1 MKYPGILLLLLSAL
15 LLPARAELSVTARF
29 DPPRVAIGD
38 RAAYIVEI
46 RETSTTAQLQVE
58 AVNSLPIPNAGGLT
72 LSNGRTSSSQ
82 QTRIFN
88 GAAEYSVTQ
97 SLLIDAIAPRV
108 GSYRIPEFTF
118 TYKGQVLRAP
128 AATLEAVERPAD
140 APPPRD
146 ELVFLKADLPD
157 ELFVGQTIEF
167 ELQLF
172 VSERVQ
178 LTGLNNFQRNTDGF
192 IVGDLPERPEE
203 STETINGE
211 RYRRLSWPLSLTP
224 IQSGPQSLG
233 FQFALSA
240 RLPESGDRRSRDPFG
255 MSPFGRSLFDDV
267 FGRTEQLNVYTDALS
282 LNVLPLPERDRP
294 AGFTGAIGNFAL
306 EVGVDAAEVRQGE
319 PVMLSVQLNGQGNFS
334 RINGPTYPPDP
345 AWRIYDPEARFEPS
359 DAPGLRGSKRFDYL
373 LIPQQSGRLLVPET
387 RFSYFDPVR
396 KTFITLTAPA
406 IPVEVTPG
414 QPMAF
419 SPSLPTPLPTG
430 SGESF
435 DPTLTRKLSPEEALL
450 TLDYRPLPSRRMDGA
465 SWQHPGFIAA
475 NLAAASTLIAMGT
488 LLHRSRKRRE
498 HPTYRIRQIARE
510 GAKKAIAAA
519 RTAAAA
525 NEPEVFYREAGIA
538 IRQKLTA
545 RTGQNLAAAG
555 STEITQ
561 ALAASGLA
569 PDKLRAIQTFLTAAD
584 AHRFG
589 SQQAAPLRDAAADF
603 ESILN
608 VL

>member
-1 MKYPGILLLLLSAL
+1 MKYPGIPLLLLCVL

-29 DPPRVAIGD
+29 DPPRVALGD

-46 RETSTTAQLQVE
+46 RETSTTAQPQVE
-58 AVNSLPIPNAGGLT
+58 AVTSLPIPNAGGLT

-97 SLLIDAIAPRV
+97 SLIIDAIAPRV
-108 GSYRIPEFTF
+108 GSYRIPEFDF

-128 AATLEAVERPAD
+128 ATTLEVVERPSD

-157 ELFVGQTIEF
+157 ELFVGQSIEF
-167 ELQLF
+167 ELHLF

-192 IVGDLPERPEE
+192 IVSDLPERPEE
-203 STETINGE
+203 STQTINGE
-211 RYRRLSWPLSLTP
+211 RYRRLSWSLSITP

-240 RLPESGDRRSRDPFG
+240 RLPESGGRRSRDPFG

-267 FGRTEQLNVYTDALS
+267 FGRTEQLNVFTDALT

-306 EVGVDAAEVRQGE
+306 EVGVDTAEVRQGE

-334 RINGPTYPPDP
+334 RINGPTYPADP
-345 AWRIYDPEARFEPS
+345 AWRIYDPESRFEPS
-359 DAPGLRGSKRFDYL
+359 DALGLRGSKRFDYL
-373 LIPQQSGRLLVPET
+373 LIPQQSGRLLIPET
-387 RFSYFDPVR
+387 RFSYFDPVK
-396 KTFITLTAPA
+396 KTYITLTAPP
-406 IPVEVTPG
+406 IPVDVTPG
-414 QPMAF
+414 QPMTS
-419 SPSLPTPLPTG
+419 SPSLPAPLQTG
-430 SGESF
+430 SGESS
-435 DPTLTRKLSPEEALL
+435 DPTLTRSLSPEEALL
-450 TLDYRPLPSRRMDGA
+450 TLDYRPRPAHRTGGA

-475 NLAAASTLIAMGT
+475 NLAVASTLIVVGA
-488 LLHRSRKRRE
+488 LLQRSRKLRE
-498 HPTYRIRQIARE
+498 HPSYRIRQIARKAAE
-510 GAKKAIAAA
+510 KAIAAA
-519 RTAAAA
+519 RAAAA
-525 NEPEVFYREAGIA
+525 AGEPEAFYREAGIA
-538 IRQKLTA
+538 LRQKVTA
-545 RTGQNLAAAG
+545 QTGKILAAAG
-555 STEITQ
+555 AGEITQ
-561 ALAASGLA
+561 ALAGSGLA
-569 PDKLRAIQTFLTAAD
+569 PDEFRAIQTFLTAAD
-584 AHRFG
+584 SQRFG
-589 SQQAAPLRDAAADF
+589 GQQAAPLRDAAADF
-603 ESILN
+603 ESILK